1 MELRPTA
8 PSRSPRVA
16 HAQATRWA
24 NPAVAA
30 APTPPSPFL
39 ATAGAH
45 RRQSRLET
53 RMAAAGSLPRR
64 RPLSTWGSWRSLVS
78 RSAGREAS
86 RLGGGRS
93 GTAAV
98 GSGKAL
104 VAASWGGVM
113 QRWPLRPVAAHRAP
127 RWVVRQ
133 RCSRVW
139 LVAGARGAVAAA
151 ASSGGRRRVGV
162 RRRGYCNV
170 RACAAAVLLAR
181 GQWPACGRQR
191 PSLVGLRR
199 QLALAV
205 AARRVVLGGVLASPA
220 TPIPLKPPS
229 SLLPSLLSLFLSLP
243 SLGTSSWG
251 RHASPFP
258 SSFFLSSLFAA
269 SWHKLLGRPPPSS

>member
-1 MELRPTA
+1 MKDTTRQLSESLSPLR
-8 PSRSPRVA
+8 RH
-16 HAQATRWA
+16 HAATRA
-24 NPAVAA
+24 K
-30 APTPPSPFL
+30 PTPPPPLSPSL
-39 ATAGAH
+39 YLTTAGAH

-86 RLGGGRS
+86 VKGADPIPRPDPES
-93 GTAAV
+93 
-98 GSGKAL
+98 
-104 VAASWGGVM
+104 SWRIVGGVM
-113 QRWPLRPVAAHRAP
+113 QRWRRAWRFPVAP

-151 ASSGGRRRVGV
+151 ASSGGRWRVGV

-191 PSLVGLRR
+191 PSLVGRGT
-199 QLALAV
+199 ALHM
-205 AARRVVLGGVLASPA
+205 RTRVILGVLASA
-220 TPIPLKPPS
+220 TPFPKPPS